1 MKILSNSILG
11 GVMIAIASYI
21 YLQIGGIAGAFL
33 FSIGLLSI
41 LNMDFKLYTGAI
53 GFYHSSLQ
61 DMKMLTTILIGN
73 CIGTSLL
80 LMFPNAEAQALVAT
94 KLALLPGIV
103 FIKAVVCGMFMYIAV
118 ACFRNSAYYMV
129 PVCVAGFILF
139 GGEHCI
145 ADLCYFI
152 ASNSFDY
159 RMFPFFITTLIG
171 NSTGAILIDKI
182 KVL

>member
-61 DMKMLTTILIGN
+61 DMKMLQPY
-73 CIGTSLL
+73 LL
-80 LMFPNAEAQALVAT
+80 VIAQAH
-94 KLALLPGIV
+94 
-103 FIKAVVCGMFMYIAV
+103 
-118 ACFRNSAYYMV
+118 
-129 PVCVAGFILF
+129 LF
-139 GGEHCI
+139 
-145 ADLCYFI
+145 
-152 ASNSFDY
+152 S
-159 RMFPFFITTLIG
+159 
-171 NSTGAILIDKI
+171 
-182 KVL
+182 